1 MLRNPAAALPGSVG
15 VGSPDFNGDAMFE
28 GLLQPTHLLLILA
41 ILLVVFGP
49 QKLPQ
54 LGKGL
59 GEAIRG
65 FKDAFAGSPTEK
77 KDEDVPKQI
86 TK

>member
-1 MLRNPAAALPGSVG
+1 
-15 VGSPDFNGDAMFE
+15 MFE

-54 LGKGL
+54 MGKGL

-65 FKDAFAGSPTEK
+65 FKDSLAASSTEK

>member
-1 MLRNPAAALPGSVG
+1 
-15 VGSPDFNGDAMFE
+15 MFE
-28 GLLQPTHLLLILA
+28 GILQPGHLLLILGIA
-41 ILLVVFGP
+41 LLMFGP

-65 FKDAFAGSPTEK
+65 FKEGLTLPANKASDVSTKPPQSLPAAENEVGSGPSL
-77 KDEDVPKQI
+77 
-86 TK
+86 